1 MDMKDNKELEEIL
14 NETDAL
20 SQSTA
25 LNKIVLKLLKDT
37 KAENFRLWLALL
49 VFMIFTFFLVIFMHL
64 TNVEQ
69 QNKFIETQNA
79 YLKYLNNFEFEV
91 VEEYSEAIENGYE
104 EDETEVIQENNNGN
118 NVYQAGDNA
127 TYNQ

>member
-1 MDMKDNKELEEIL
+1 MKNNKDEELEQIL
-14 NETDAL
+14 KESDAL
-20 SQSTA
+20 NQSTA

-49 VFMIFTFFLVIFMHL
+49 LLMIITTFIAIFMHL
-64 TNVEQ
+64 SNIEQ
-69 QNKFIETQNA
+69 QNNFVETQN
-79 YLKYLNNFEFEV
+79 KYLEYLNSFEYEI
-91 VEEYSEAIENGYE
+91 VEEIYE
-104 EDETEVIQENNNGN
+104 EGIIDDKESSEVIQENSNGN

>member
-1 MDMKDNKELEEIL
+1 MRNNKDVELEEIL
-14 NETDAL
+14 KESDAL
-20 SQSTA
+20 NQSTA

-49 VFMIFTFFLVIFMHL
+49 LLMIITTFIAIFMHL
-64 TNVEQ
+64 SNIEQ
-69 QNKFIETQNA
+69 QNKFIETQN
-79 YLKYLNNFEFEV
+79 KYLEYLNSFEYEIIEEV
-91 VEEYSEAIENGYE
+91 YE
-104 EDETEVIQENNNGN
+104 EGIIDDKESSEVIQENSNGN

>member
-1 MDMKDNKELEEIL
+1 MRNNKDEELEEIL
-14 NETDAL
+14 KESDAL
-20 SQSTA
+20 NQSTA

-49 VFMIFTFFLVIFMHL
+49 LLMIITTFLVIFMHL
-64 TNVEQ
+64 MNIEQ
-69 QNKFIETQNA
+69 QNKFVETQN
-79 YLKYLNNFEFEV
+79 KYLEYLNSFDYEIIEEV
-91 VEEYSEAIENGYE
+91 YE
-104 EDETEVIQENNNGN
+104 EGIIDEKDITEITQENTNGN

>member
-1 MDMKDNKELEEIL
+1 MKNNKDEELEQIL
-14 NETDAL
+14 KESDAL
-20 SQSTA
+20 NQSTA

-49 VFMIFTFFLVIFMHL
+49 LLMIITTFIAIFMHL
-64 TNVEQ
+64 SNVEQ
-69 QNKFIETQNA
+69 QNKFIETQN
-79 YLKYLNNFEFEV
+79 KYLEYLNSFEYEI
-91 VEEYSEAIENGYE
+91 VEEIYE
-104 EDETEVIQENNNGN
+104 EGIIETEQSSEVIQENSNGN

>member
-1 MDMKDNKELEEIL
+1 MKNNKDEELEQIL
-14 NETDAL
+14 KESDAL
-20 SQSTA
+20 NQSAA

-49 VFMIFTFFLVIFMHL
+49 LLMIITTLIVIFMHL
-64 TNVEQ
+64 SNVEQ
-69 QNKFIETQNA
+69 QSKFVETQN
-79 YLKYLNNFEFEV
+79 KYLEYLNGFEYEI
-91 VEEYSEAIENGYE
+91 VEEIYE
-104 EDETEVIQENNNGN
+104 DGIIGTEKNSEVIQENSNGN